1 MASSLLF
8 SLHLLLSP
16 LLVDWLPLLLC
27 AHGRAQLPGSGIWWL
42 SVQGPAEAAGQLWFP
57 YSWKRE
63 SGYLIMSQRTIPG
76 LFIYSFKKSLLN
88 ARNSFRHPGIH
99 PALGDCVCVCVLRNR
114 GREREVVRTCF
125 RGTSL
130 HIAVFRER
138 EVWFGIQID
147 LDSDPPVTSS
157 VKPWVCCLPLSSPIF
172 SSVKWV
178 SSFLEWLWGF

>member
-27 AHGRAQLPGSGIWWL
+27 AHGQAQLPGSGVWSL
-42 SVQGPAEAAGQLWFP
+42 SVQGPAGAAGHLWFP

-63 SGYLIMSQRTIPG
+63 SGYLIVSHRTIPG

-99 PALGDCVCVCVLRNR
+99 PALGDCVCVCVEKQ
-114 GREREVVRTCF
+114 REREVVRTCF

-130 HIAVFRER
+130 HIAVFSER

-147 LDSDPPVTSS
+147 LDSDPPITKLCGSLERVT
-157 VKPWVCCLPLSSPIF
+157 LPLLAL
-172 SSVKWV
+172 K
-178 SSFLEWLWGF
+178 G